1 MIMQSAFFKLADII
15 PLEDAVKY
23 LKEAVEH
30 SYGLKGKDV
39 VDMNNAAIDMGV
51 NAVVKVD
58 VPAAWAD
65 AADTEAAAKSG
76 NDFIDNILVPMNRM
90 EGDKLPVSAF
100 KDHEDGTFPSG
111 TAAYENAALPS
122 TFRNGRWKMHP
133 VQPVRVC
140 MPARCYPPC
149 SDDRRRSCERS

>member
-1 MIMQSAFFKLADII
+1 
-15 PLEDAVKY
+15 
-23 LKEAVEH
+23 
-30 SYGLKGKDV
+30 
-39 VDMNNAAIDMGV
+39 MNNAAIDMGV

-100 KDHEDGTFPSG
+100 KVKTMR
-111 TAAYENAALPS
+111 TALSRAAPLLTKNAALPS
-122 TFRNGRWKMHP
+122 TFRNGRWKNASSATS
-133 VQPVRVC
+133 
-140 MPARCYPPC
+140 ARLYARTLLSVLC
-149 SDDRRRSCERS
+149 